1 MKADAPTEQAVLTTL
16 HQLTE
21 AYADRDLSVFMCCF
35 APDADVMLY
44 GTGEDEKR
52 CGLLQIRAQVERD
65 WEQTEQAQLHFDWIS
80 VSAADPVAWLA
91 ADGAF
96 LLRVAGQKI
105 TLPTRLTMVL
115 EQRDNRWFIMQA
127 HFSTP
132 SVSQEEGHAD

>member
-1 MKADAPTEQAVLTTL
+1 MKADATTEQAVLASL

-21 AYADRDLSVFMCCF
+21 AYADRDLSAFMSCF

-52 CGLLQIRAQVERD
+52 YGLLQIRSQVERD
-65 WEQTEQAQLHFDWIS
+65 WEQTEQAQMHFDWLS
-80 VSAADPVAWLA
+80 VSAAEPVAWLA
-91 ADGAF
+91 AEGAF

-105 TLPTRLTMVL
+105 SLPARLTLVL
-115 EQRDNRWFIMQA
+115 ERRENRWLIMHA

-132 SVSQEEGHAD
+132 SVSPEEGLAD